1 VTLLV
6 SRISSRRA
14 AVQVSCISD
23 KRLNRPHGP
32 ETLVQTGFGEIT
44 GQVLQP
50 DCEGQAFCPLLE
62 SGGGDSP
69 TQASARE
76 HSSNTKAN
84 DPRRESPWRGGV
96 GLFRQPVARSGGA
109 VHRPAALPRRTP
121 FAAAE
126 SLVAPVSPSLTKD
139 AFAIGDSNRNTN

>member
-1 VTLLV
+1 MACAAACNIVTRKRFRKCGVLAKV
-6 SRISSRRA
+6 SLPKILCS
-14 AVQVSCISD
+14 
-23 KRLNRPHGP
+23 PWGMP
-32 ETLVQTGFGEIT
+32 FP
-44 GQVLQP
+44 QP